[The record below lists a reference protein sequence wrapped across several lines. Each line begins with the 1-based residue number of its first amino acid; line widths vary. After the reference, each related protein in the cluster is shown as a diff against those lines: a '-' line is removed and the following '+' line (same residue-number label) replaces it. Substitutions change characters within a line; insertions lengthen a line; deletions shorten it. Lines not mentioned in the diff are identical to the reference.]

1 MTTAKGEATRVR
13 ILEAATDLLVSGG
26 VTRLSLDEV
35 MRVTRTSKGQL
46 FHYFP
51 GGKDELAQA
60 ATERQVQ
67 RIAEG
72 GTPTALA
79 GWQDWE
85 DWFGQ
90 IIALHEQQSREDSC
104 EVAALAG
111 RALDSDPEARALIG
125 RAFTG
130 WDKLLRDRL
139 ARMQDCGLLDPL
151 APVGE
156 LSSLVLAALE
166 GGAVLD
172 KATGTTS
179 HLQGALRQALKL
191 LRDYSRQ
198 PAQ

>member
-1 MTTAKGEATRVR
+1 MTTAKGEATRAR

-67 RIAEG
+67 RITEG
-72 GTPTALA
+72 GMPAALA

-90 IIALHEQQSREDSC
+90 IIALHEQQSQEDSC

-111 RALDSDPEARALIG
+111 RALDSDPEARELIG

-139 ARMQDCGLLDPL
+139 ARMQDSGLLDPG

-198 PAQ
+198 PAR

>member
-1 MTTAKGEATRVR
+1 MTTAKGEATRAR

-35 MRVTRTSKGQL
+35 LRVTRTSKGQL
-46 FHYFP
+46 FYYFP
-51 GGKDELAQA
+51 GGKDELSQA
-60 ATERQVQ
+60 ATQRQVQ
-67 RIAEG
+67 RIVEG
-72 GTPTALA
+72 GTPATLA

-90 IIALHEQQSREDSC
+90 IIALHEQQSQQDSC

-111 RALDSDPEARALIG
+111 RALDSDPQARVLIG
-125 RAFTG
+125 RAFSE

-139 ARMQDCGLLDPL
+139 ARMQDSGLLGPG

-179 HLQGALRQALKL
+179 HLPGALRQALKL
-191 LRDYSRQ
+191 LHHYSPQ
-198 PAQ
+198 PAR

>member
-1 MTTAKGEATRVR
+1 MTTAKGEATRAR

-67 RIAEG
+67 RITEG
-72 GTPTALA
+72 GMPAALA

-139 ARMQDCGLLDPL
+139 ARMQDSGLLDPG

-179 HLQGALRQALKL
+179 HLRGALRQALKL
-191 LRDYSRQ
+191 LREYNRQ
-198 PAQ
+198 PAR

>member
-1 MTTAKGEATRVR
+1 MTTAKGEATRAR

-67 RIAEG
+67 RITEG
-72 GTPTALA
+72 GMPAALA

-90 IIALHEQQSREDSC
+90 IIALHEQQSQEDSC

-139 ARMQDCGLLDPL
+139 ARMQDSGLLDPG

-172 KATGTTS
+172 KATGMTS

-198 PAQ
+198 PGR